1 LEIIKSLNSFQFP
14 CRTFDQI
21 KSHLDNIIHIG
32 YDLGLY
38 GLSLGIQ
45 SLRNHLK
52 STNAFTTISSNPNE
66 KELYDKIINKLDWLI
81 NNPLKELPEDRRIRF
96 SDKVLKVE
104 EYIKQ
109 NSHGQTIVF
118 VERIF
123 TAAFLCKILKE
134 IFGKSMEIKY
144 LAGSKAG
151 IAEARV
157 STTYQ
162 VRKYF

>member
-1 LEIIKSLNSFQFP
+1 M
-14 CRTFDQI
+14 
-21 KSHLDNIIHIG
+21 G

-52 STNAFTTISSNPNE
+52 STNAFMTIGDPNE

-123 TAAFLCKILKE
+123 TAAFLCNVLGE
-134 IFGKSMEIKY
+134 IFGDPKKFKY

-151 IAEARV
+151 IDGARV
-157 STTYQ
+157 SATYQ
-162 VRKYF
+162 VRKYFSISLILI